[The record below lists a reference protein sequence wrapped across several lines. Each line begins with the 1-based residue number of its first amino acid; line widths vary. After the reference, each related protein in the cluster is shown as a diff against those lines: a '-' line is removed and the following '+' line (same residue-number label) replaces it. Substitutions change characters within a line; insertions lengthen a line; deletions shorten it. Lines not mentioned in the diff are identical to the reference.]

1 MKKEWC
7 IPKADAEFV
16 CRMEDILDVYESE
29 YDSKKPV
36 VCVDEK
42 PYQLLDNC
50 IKPIPIEK
58 GQPEKVDYEYKR
70 NGTCNIFM
78 ISEPFNDF
86 RETKVTETRKKED
99 FAKLLRDL
107 SDLYYPKADKIKLVI
122 DNLNTHK
129 LSILY
134 EFYTPEEARR
144 LVQRFE
150 VHYTPVHGSWLNI
163 AEVEL
168 SVMSRQCTKRRLP
181 NNETLKKEL
190 NTWTNE
196 RNNDGIG
203 VNWRFRT
210 KDARIKLK
218 KLYPNKLT

>member
-1 MKKEWC
+1 
-7 IPKADAEFV
+7 
-16 CRMEDILDVYESE
+16 MENLLDLYESE
-29 YDSKKPV
+29 YDSKNPV

-50 IKPIPIEK
+50 IEPVPMESRK
-58 GQPEKVDYEYKR
+58 PEKIDYEYKR

-78 ISEPFNDF
+78 VSEPFNDF

-99 FAKLLRDL
+99 FAELLKDL
-107 SDLYYPKADKIKLVI
+107 SDIYYPKADKIKLVM

-134 EFYTPEEARR
+134 EFYKPKEARR

-150 VHYTPVHGSWLNI
+150 LYYTPVHGSWLNI
-163 AEVEL
+163 AEIEL
-168 SVMSRQCTKRRLP
+168 SVMSKQCTRRRLSSIEILK
-181 NNETLKKEL
+181 NELL
-190 NTWTNE
+190 AWTKE
-196 RNNDGIG
+196 RNCKNVG

-218 KLYPNKLT
+218 KLYPNKLN